1 MRRDPTDWTFLPR
14 WVCACCDFS
23 PVGHATTCPLSR
35 LKRTRRLLGNVRHKA
50 EITELNTAPL
60 GFSAVV
66 DRQFQEGPTMS
77 IRILGSVMCVSLF
90 ALATV
95 THAQNAPQTTGN
107 SNVKVAQGT
116 TQPGPAG
123 APVKTSKGKLKKGK
137 GGKGTGSGGPE
148 SRPPAPAGGS
158 GPPDPGKYL

>member
-1 MRRDPTDWTFLPR
+1 
-14 WVCACCDFS
+14 
-23 PVGHATTCPLSR
+23 
-35 LKRTRRLLGNVRHKA
+35 
-50 EITELNTAPL
+50 
-60 GFSAVV
+60 
-66 DRQFQEGPTMS
+66 MS
-77 IRILGSVMCVSLF
+77 VRILGSVMCVSLF
-90 ALATV
+90 ALTTV

-137 GGKGTGSGGPE
+137 GGRVRGAAVQRV
-148 SRPPAPAGGS
+148 RPPAPAGGS

>member
-1 MRRDPTDWTFLPR
+1 
-14 WVCACCDFS
+14 
-23 PVGHATTCPLSR
+23 
-35 LKRTRRLLGNVRHKA
+35 
-50 EITELNTAPL
+50 
-60 GFSAVV
+60 
-66 DRQFQEGPTMS
+66 MS

-148 SRPPAPAGGS
+148 SSAARARRRLGASRSRKVPITRRPRPPYLAPLSSCPIPALGGQDFGS
-158 GPPDPGKYL
+158 RRLSAFGT

>member
-1 MRRDPTDWTFLPR
+1 MSAFAISFGGKTDIEVKDLYFRVW
-14 WVCACCDFS
+14 
-23 PVGHATTCPLSR
+23 
-35 LKRTRRLLGNVRHKA
+35 HKA

-77 IRILGSVMCVSLF
+77 FRILGSVMCVSLF

-95 THAQNAPQTTGN
+95 THGQNAPQRTSN
-107 SNVKVAQGT
+107 SNVEVAQGT
-116 TQPGPAG
+116 TQPGPAD
-123 APVKTSKGKLKKGK
+123 APAKTSKSKVKKAK
-137 GGKGTGSGGPE
+137 GGKGTGSRGPE

-158 GPPDPGKYL
+158 GPPDPGKYQ

>member
-1 MRRDPTDWTFLPR
+1 
-14 WVCACCDFS
+14 
-23 PVGHATTCPLSR
+23 
-35 LKRTRRLLGNVRHKA
+35 
-50 EITELNTAPL
+50 
-60 GFSAVV
+60 
-66 DRQFQEGPTMS
+66 MS

-123 APVKTSKGKLKKGK
+123 AAKTSKGKLKKGK

>member
-1 MRRDPTDWTFLPR
+1 MNRDPN
-14 WVCACCDFS
+14 CCT
-23 PVGHATTCPLSR
+23 AR
-35 LKRTRRLLGNVRHKA
+35 VRYWHK
-50 EITELNTAPL
+50 ITELNTAPL

-66 DRQFQEGPTMS
+66 DRQFQEGSTMS
-77 IRILGSVMCVSLF
+77 FRILGSMMCVSLF

-95 THAQNAPQTTGN
+95 THAQNAPQTTSN
-107 SNVKVAQGT
+107 SNVKMAQGT

-123 APVKTSKGKLKKGK
+123 AAAKTSKGKVKKAK
-137 GGKGTGSGGPE
+137 VGKGTGSGAPE